1 MFKGESFPSLT
12 AWDHHEFPW
21 YPADRRI
28 VRRDTW
34 SSHTWP
40 EKSHWRKSRQ
50 RLHLGSSN
58 TLESRNHSQ
67 INTNDTKKLG
77 ASPTVQHHILPGP
90 TSTSSNHAT
99 TWARFRLNF
108 QVAVPRHWQGLAPNK
123 VLTNSLGNLPWYGGR
138 QAPNVQKLK
147 RLQKEWKCLI
157 GIDTC
162 SVLGPFISVAS
173 GAFDFISSD
182 LDPYVWNSTAL
193 VNGPKSE
200 LQKVLPSFLCVRQ
213 KFQLQIHALRSW
225 PSLASNSALREF
237 VLSMFKS

>member
-77 ASPTVQHHILPGP
+77 ASPTFQHHILPGP

-138 QAPNVQKLK
+138 QATQRAKVETPSKRMEMSHWNWYVFSPGPLYLSGFWSFWFHLIRFGSILFEIPQRLWMDPNLSS
-147 RLQKEWKCLI
+147 RKCFQVSYVFDKNSSFKYTRYAPGQVWQVTLP
-157 GIDTC
+157 
-162 SVLGPFISVAS
+162 LGNLF
-173 GAFDFISSD
+173 
-182 LDPYVWNSTAL
+182 
-193 VNGPKSE
+193 
-200 LQKVLPSFLCVRQ
+200 
-213 KFQLQIHALRSW
+213 
-225 PSLASNSALREF
+225 
-237 VLSMFKS
+237 